1 MWLVCWENPSNSCCP
16 WQRITLQQPD
26 RSEVSI
32 IYQKNFCLRN
42 RGETLSRLDFYCLV
56 FEVHNVVLFPSPSPL
71 NNKSDLAISQYIKM
85 TFPFP
90 FLLLFLFC
98 FVFLWEACTGETAL
112 GLESGLVTFQQ
123 MTASSTFKKNHGP
136 SNGRLNHAA
145 ANGKTGAWSAG
156 ANDANQWLQ
165 VDFGR
170 NVRITK
176 LATQGRQDYDQ
187 WVKTF
192 TLSYS
197 VDGNPSF
204 QIYQENG
211 AEKVW
216 WSTVLLD
223 EHFSQTW
230 FLKFLSIKSLLKEIQ
245 SSWEFTAKI

>member
-1 MWLVCWENPSNSCCP
+1 MLCYS
-16 WQRITLQQPD
+16 
-26 RSEVSI
+26 
-32 IYQKNFCLRN
+32 
-42 RGETLSRLDFYCLV
+42 LS
-56 FEVHNVVLFPSPSPL
+56 PSPSPL
-71 NNKSDLAISQYIKM
+71 NNKSNLAISQYIKM
-85 TFPFP
+85 TFHFP

-112 GLESGLVTFQQ
+112 GLESGLVTFQE

-216 WSTVLLD
+216 WSTFCLMNISVK
-223 EHFSQTW
+223 HNF
-230 FLKFLSIKSLLKEIQ
+230 
-245 SSWEFTAKI
+245 

>member
-1 MWLVCWENPSNSCCP
+1 M
-16 WQRITLQQPD
+16 
-26 RSEVSI
+26 
-32 IYQKNFCLRN
+32 
-42 RGETLSRLDFYCLV
+42 
-56 FEVHNVVLFPSPSPL
+56 
-71 NNKSDLAISQYIKM
+71 
-85 TFPFP
+85 
-90 FLLLFLFC
+90 
-98 FVFLWEACTGETAL
+98 
-112 GLESGLVTFQQ
+112 ESGLVTFQQ

-145 ANGKTGAWSAG
+145 ADGKTGAWSAG
-156 ANDANQWLQ
+156 ANDTNQWLQ

-170 NVRITK
+170 NARITK

-216 WSTVLLD
+216 
-223 EHFSQTW
+223 
-230 FLKFLSIKSLLKEIQ
+230 
-245 SSWEFTAKI
+245 